1 VNAPCSLQLYRQL
14 GRAMHGDRKMAAK
27 LLDLTYG
34 RRGQRRH
41 AFLREFEDAVG
52 PRAASALLAE
62 FTPQDGVKRTRPVL
76 YPPVPPAFLR
86 QAELVASGRSGHS
99 RSWRR
104 LYRELLGRIPV
115 LRRALPDGKHA
126 PGRAVTLAAPPTA
139 LRRLPLIQPADLE
152 GLPSTPAAPPGRGA
166 GQRGGNAR

>member
-1 VNAPCSLQLYRQL
+1 MNAPYSVQLYRQL
-14 GRAMHGDRKMAAK
+14 GCAMHGDRKMASK
-27 LLDLTYG
+27 LLDLAYG

-41 AFLREFEDAVG
+41 ALLREFEDAVG
-52 PRAASALLAE
+52 HRAASALLAE

-115 LRRALPDGKHA
+115 LRRVLPDGKHA
-126 PGRAVTLAAPPTA
+126 PAKTVTLAAPPTA

-152 GLPSTPAAPPGRGA
+152 GLPSTPAAPRSGGA
-166 GQRGGNAR
+166 GQRGSSAK